1 MGRESDVHNAVKRF
15 RRSKV
20 LTEVEKTVIGKHV
33 FALGKILGFCLMA
46 CFAYGYAEAADP
58 PSISRGETMTS
69 SFRNNAGD
77 PPSGLLPYR
86 APFAEGEEYEL
97 LLDGP
102 PQTCGLRCGRVV
114 LKPEETAGEHTTGQY
129 EEVLV
134 ILEGKG
140 ELWFQD
146 FPSVVAEKGYLLYV
160 PPQAVHDV
168 RNTGTVE
175 LRYLYIVA
183 PVAEKKQ

>member
-1 MGRESDVHNAVKRF
+1 
-15 RRSKV
+15 
-20 LTEVEKTVIGKHV
+20 
-33 FALGKILGFCLMA
+33 
-46 CFAYGYAEAADP
+46 
-58 PSISRGETMTS
+58 MTS
-69 SFRNNAGD
+69 SFRNNPGG

-86 APFAEGEEYEL
+86 VPFSAGEDYRL

-102 PQTCGLRCGRVV
+102 PQTCGIRCGRVV
-114 LKPEETAGEHTTGQY
+114 LKSGESAGEHTTGQY

-146 FPSVVAEKGYLLYV
+146 FPSLAVEKGYLLYV

-168 RNTGTVE
+168 RNIGTLE
-175 LRYLYIVA
+175 LRYLYIVT
-183 PVAEKKQ
+183 PVAEK

>member
-1 MGRESDVHNAVKRF
+1 
-15 RRSKV
+15 
-20 LTEVEKTVIGKHV
+20 
-33 FALGKILGFCLMA
+33 
-46 CFAYGYAEAADP
+46 
-58 PSISRGETMTS
+58 MTLS
-69 SFRNNAGD
+69 SQNHTSGS
-77 PPSGLLPYR
+77 PSGLLPFRVPFTAGEDYR
-86 APFAEGEEYEL
+86 L

-102 PQTCGLRCGRVV
+102 PQTCGIRCGRVV
-114 LKPEETAGEHTTGQY
+114 LKSGESAGEHTTGQY

-146 FPSVVAEKGYLLYV
+146 FPSLAVEKGYLLYV

-168 RNTGTVE
+168 RNVGTLE

>member
-1 MGRESDVHNAVKRF
+1 
-15 RRSKV
+15 
-20 LTEVEKTVIGKHV
+20 
-33 FALGKILGFCLMA
+33 
-46 CFAYGYAEAADP
+46 
-58 PSISRGETMTS
+58 MTS
-69 SFRNNAGD
+69 SSENQPGGPASN
-77 PPSGLLPYR
+77 LLPFREPY
-86 APFAEGEEYEL
+86 AEGEEYRL
-97 LLDGP
+97 LLQGP
-102 PQTCGLRCGRVV
+102 PDTSGIRSGRVV
-114 LKPEETAGEHTTGQY
+114 LQPGESARKHTTGQH

-146 FPSVVAEKGYLLYV
+146 FPSLVAEKGYLLYV